1 MNWNR
6 DMIRELEIK
15 SLRALRY
22 VSVELEPFLVMV
34 GPNACG
40 KSTLFDAL
48 LMVRDVLTSG
58 LDAAVYGNLRMNIPP
73 RAVDPR
79 DLTWLRQ
86 GGGIE
91 IAITLELPIELI
103 DKLEG
108 RYRFARYEIGIRTED
123 VLGFNH
129 ETLWL
134 TDGSKKS
141 AEQEIAHQTEL
152 FPSQQNVPAHI
163 VRPSNS
169 KTPAGWRK
177 VVSKTVESGN
187 DYFRSET
194 SDWNNLFRLGPAK
207 SALANL
213 PEDELKFPAAT
224 WTKRVLMEGVH
235 RLMLNAEKM
244 RLPAPAGSPRDFLP
258 DGSNLPWIVH
268 QLEQGDETGRKQD
281 WVRHLASS
289 LDDLED
295 IETQEKPED
304 RSRYLVLRYKNGL
317 TAPSWVLSDGTLRL
331 LALTL
336 LAYTP
341 NAPRVVL
348 IEEPENG
355 IHPKAVETVMQ
366 SLASL
371 YDSQVLCA
379 THSPVVLSQMRPK
392 QVLCFAKTAEGSVD
406 IVRGDQHPR
415 LREWQTALNLGD
427 LFAAGVLG

>member
-1 MNWNR
+1 
-6 DMIRELEIK
+6 MIRELEIR

-22 VSVELEPFLVMV
+22 VSVGLESFQVMV

-48 LMVRDVLTSG
+48 LLVRDVLTSG
-58 LDAAVYGNLRMNIPP
+58 LDAAIYGNLRMNISP
-73 RAVDPR
+73 RAVEPR

-91 IAITLELPIELI
+91 IVVTLELPKELVEKF
-103 DKLEG
+103 DGK
-108 RYRFARYEIGIRTED
+108 YRFARYEIGIRTEG
-123 VLGFNH
+123 VLGFDH

-134 TDGSKKS
+134 CNELKRPSDRM
-141 AEQEIAHQTEL
+141 QLDQLDL
-152 FPSQQNVPAHI
+152 FPHQQNVPSHI
-163 VRPSNS
+163 VKPASS
-169 KTPAGWRK
+169 KSPIGWRK

-194 SDWNNLFRLGPAK
+194 TDWNNLFRLGPGK

-244 RLPAPAGSPRDFLP
+244 RLPAPAGSSSDFLP
-258 DGSNLPWIVH
+258 DGSNLPWIVSE
-268 QLEQGDETGRKQD
+268 LENKDHSRKKL
-281 WVRHLASS
+281 WVQHLATT

-295 IETQEKPED
+295 VETRERPED

-317 TAPSWVLSDGTLRL
+317 EAPSWVLSDGTLRMM
-331 LALTL
+331 ALTL
-336 LAYTP
+336 LAYSPT
-341 NAPRVVL
+341 APRVVL

-366 SLASL
+366 SLSSV
-371 YDSQVLCA
+371 YDAQILCA
-379 THSPVVLSQMRPK
+379 THSPVVLSLMRSN
-392 QVLCFAKTAEGSVD
+392 QVLCFGKTSEGSVD

-415 LREWQTALNLGD
+415 LREWRSALNLGD

>member
-1 MNWNR
+1 
-6 DMIRELEIK
+6 MIRELEVR

-22 VSVELEPFLVMV
+22 VSVGLEPFQVMV

-48 LMVRDVLTSG
+48 LLVRDVLTSG
-58 LDAAVYGNLRMNIPP
+58 LDAAIYGNLRMNISP
-73 RAVDPR
+73 RAVEPR

-91 IAITLELPIELI
+91 IVVTLELPKALIE
-103 DKLEG
+103 KFEG
-108 RYRFARYEIGIRTED
+108 KYRFARYEIGIRTEG
-123 VLGFNH
+123 VLGFDH

-134 TDGSKKS
+134 CSELKKPS
-141 AEQEIAHQTEL
+141 EHLQLDQLDL
-152 FPSQQNVPAHI
+152 FPHQQNVPSHI
-163 VRPSNS
+163 V
-169 KTPAGWRK
+169 KPASSRSPIGWRK

-194 SDWNNLFRLGPAK
+194 TDWNNLFRLGPGK

-244 RLPAPAGSPRDFLP
+244 RLPAPAGSPSDFLP
-258 DGSNLPWIVH
+258 DGSNLPWIVSE
-268 QLEQGDETGRKQD
+268 LENKDHSRKKL
-281 WVRHLASS
+281 WVQHLATT

-295 IETQEKPED
+295 VETIERPED

-317 TAPSWVLSDGTLRL
+317 EAPSWVLSDGTLRMM
-331 LALTL
+331 ALTL
-336 LAYTP
+336 LAYAP
-341 NAPRVVL
+341 AAPRVVL

-366 SLASL
+366 SLSSV
-371 YDSQVLCA
+371 YDAQILCA
-379 THSPVVLSQMRPK
+379 THSPVVLSLMRSN
-392 QVLCFAKTAEGSVD
+392 QVLCFGKTSEGSVD

-415 LREWQTALNLGD
+415 LREWQSALNLGD

>member
-1 MNWNR
+1 
-6 DMIRELEIK
+6 MIRELEVR

-22 VSVELEPFLVMV
+22 VSVGLEPFLVMV

-48 LMVRDVLTSG
+48 LLVRDVLTSG
-58 LDAAVYGNLRMNIPP
+58 LDAAVFGNLRMNIPP

-91 IAITLELPIELI
+91 IAITLELPQELVE
-103 DKLEG
+103 KLEG

-123 VLGFNH
+123 TLGFNH

-134 TDGSKKS
+134 CNVPIKP
-141 AEQEIAHQTEL
+141 AELQEAHQSDF
-152 FPSQQNVPAHI
+152 FPHQPEIPAHI
-163 VRPSNS
+163 VRPANS
-169 KTPAGWRK
+169 RSPAGWRK

-194 SDWNNLFRLGPAK
+194 SDWNNLFRLGPSK

-224 WTKRVLMEGVH
+224 WAKRVLMEGVH
-235 RLMLNAEKM
+235 RLTLNAEKM
-244 RLPAPAGSPRDFLP
+244 RLPAPAGSSSDFLP

-268 QLEQGDETGRKQD
+268 ELEKRAESGKKKE
-281 WVRHLASS
+281 WVQHLAST
-289 LDDLED
+289 LDDLEN
-295 IETQEKPED
+295 IETREKPED

-336 LAYTP
+336 LAYAPT
-341 NAPRVVL
+341 APRVVL

-366 SLASL
+366 SLSSI
-371 YDSQVLCA
+371 YDSQILCA
-379 THSPVVLSQMRPK
+379 THSPVVLSQMRAQ
-392 QVLCFAKTAEGSVD
+392 QVLCFAKTSEGSVD

-415 LREWQTALNLGD
+415 LREWQSALNLGD